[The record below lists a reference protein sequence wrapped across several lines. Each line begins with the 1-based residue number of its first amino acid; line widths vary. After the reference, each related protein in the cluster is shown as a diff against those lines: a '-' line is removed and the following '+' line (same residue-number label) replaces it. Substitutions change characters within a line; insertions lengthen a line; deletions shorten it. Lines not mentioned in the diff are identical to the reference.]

1 MDFHLR
7 TFPLT
12 FKLFISL
19 LPLTIQLLKYSSGQ
33 PISSHLMHYDQVIS
47 SSAFG
52 EPIFRLEPPHI
63 VNFANTKGAIIPCLV
78 SGSPRPRITWYTTS
92 VGDIGQQS
100 FLSNFGDT
108 SPSSPAS
115 QQQQQ
120 QQQSR
125 LVNNVTNLLQVTQ
138 NGAALILLPF
148 KDSDF
153 RQEIH
158 STEYR
163 CVASN
168 NLATIHSRSALVQ
181 AGKC

>member
-1 MDFHLR
+1 MAFHLKLL
-7 TFPLT
+7 PPT
-12 FKLFISL
+12 FKLFML
-19 LPLTIQLLKYSSGQ
+19 LLLLTIQLLSYSSGQ
-33 PISSHLMHYDQVIS
+33 PIGSHLMHYDQAIS

-52 EPIFRLEPPHI
+52 EPIFRLEPPST

-100 FLSNFGDT
+100 FLRNFGD
-108 SPSSPAS
+108 SSSSSSSAA
-115 QQQQQ
+115 QQ

-148 KDSDF
+148 KETDF